1 MPKEPKKV
9 RRIKCSFLKS
19 FDKKRATWN
28 YIKNKLQLT
37 IGILAFLSLLA
48 DSIQI
53 IEFLNQHIETMKD
66 LIKMAAFAVGTTMVT
81 YPLCSTELATCAG
94 RMPSLD

>member
-1 MPKEPKKV
+1 
-9 RRIKCSFLKS
+9 
-19 FDKKRATWN
+19 
-28 YIKNKLQLT
+28 LQLKF
-37 IGILAFLSLLA
+37 GILAFLSLLA

-81 YPLCSTELATCAG
+81 YPLCSTDLATCAG
-94 RMPSLD
+94 RAKSRLKVRELVKNFSSRAAGRGANSPPAPPG

>member
-1 MPKEPKKV
+1 
-9 RRIKCSFLKS
+9 
-19 FDKKRATWN
+19 
-28 YIKNKLQLT
+28 LQLA

-66 LIKMAAFAVGTTMVT
+66 LIKMAMFAFGFT
-81 YPLCSTELATCAG
+81 LATFPLSSIGLAACAG
-94 RMPSLD
+94 LMPSPD